1 MEKHKIGAISKITSG
16 LLTSRK
22 LNKVEEIEKGEIYKQ
37 LNLKSTIQTGTI
49 DLSEVD
55 EFNSKEKIDS
65 KYITQVD
72 DIIMRLTNPNNS
84 ILITEKEKDILITS
98 LFVKIRV
105 DSNIIYPKCL
115 LACLNSSRMRA
126 EIKGKASG
134 TMTQIINIPKI
145 RDIIVEVPSMEKQKQ
160 IGELYYNM
168 NKKISLLKEQ
178 ISLNMDIYDS
188 IINEIIKN

>member
-1 MEKHKIGAISKITSG
+1 MTILFKNGNRIIDNNTLTALT
-16 LLTSRK
+16 LLVAQS
-22 LNKVEEIEKGEIYKQ
+22 
-37 LNLKSTIQTGTI
+37 
-49 DLSEVD
+49 
-55 EFNSKEKIDS
+55 
-65 KYITQVD
+65 
-72 DIIMRLTNPNNS
+72 NP
-84 ILITEKEKDILITS
+84 KEKDILITS

-105 DSNIIYPKCL
+105 DSNIIYPKYL

>member
-1 MEKHKIGAISKITSG
+1 
-16 LLTSRK
+16 
-22 LNKVEEIEKGEIYKQ
+22 
-37 LNLKSTIQTGTI
+37 
-49 DLSEVD
+49 
-55 EFNSKEKIDS
+55 
-65 KYITQVD
+65 
-72 DIIMRLTNPNNS
+72 
-84 ILITEKEKDILITS
+84 
-98 LFVKIRV
+98 
-105 DSNIIYPKCL
+105 
-115 LACLNSSRMRA
+115 MRA

-145 RDIIVEVPSMEKQKQ
+145 RDIIVEVPSMKKQKQ

>member
-1 MEKHKIGAISKITSG
+1 MEKHKIGEISKITSG

-105 DSNIIYPKCL
+105 DSNIIYPKYL
-115 LACLNSSRMRA
+115 LAFLNSSRMRA

>member
-105 DSNIIYPKCL
+105 DSNIIYPKYL

-145 RDIIVEVPSMEKQKQ
+145 RDIIVEVPSMKKQKQ
-160 IGELYYNM
+160 IGELYYNI

>member
-98 LFVKIRV
+98 LFVKI
-105 DSNIIYPKCL
+105 L
-115 LACLNSSRMRA
+115 
-126 EIKGKASG
+126 EIG
-134 TMTQIINIPKI
+134 
-145 RDIIVEVPSMEKQKQ
+145 
-160 IGELYYNM
+160 L
-168 NKKISLLKEQ
+168 
-178 ISLNMDIYDS
+178 
-188 IINEIIKN
+188 